1 MKLKQTAQKLAV
13 SIPKGMSTEALR
25 DIVDVLTGG
34 ELDAI
39 QLDLLC
45 DAITHIQNQGAPT
58 Q

>member
-45 DAITHIQNQGAPT
+45 DSITHIQNKEPT
-58 Q
+58 P

>member
-13 SIPKGMSTEALR
+13 AIPKGMSLEALR
-25 DIVDVLTGG
+25 DICDVLTGG

-45 DAITHIQNQGAPT
+45 DSITHIQNQEPT
-58 Q
+58 P